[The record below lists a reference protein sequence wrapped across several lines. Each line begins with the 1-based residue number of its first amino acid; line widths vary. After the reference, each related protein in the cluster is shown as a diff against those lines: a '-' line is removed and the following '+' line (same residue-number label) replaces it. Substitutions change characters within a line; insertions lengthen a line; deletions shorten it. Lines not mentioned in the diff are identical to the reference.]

1 MSQVPSNPVPTGG
14 RQPITPERVA
24 ATVGR
29 YAIAFMRIALW
40 TVLAFATGA
49 VVFVI
54 VRGIIW
60 ALMGVCE
67 AIGV

>member
-1 MSQVPSNPVPTGG
+1 MSQVPSNPVPPGG
-14 RQPITPERVA
+14 RQPVTPEGVA
-24 ATVGR
+24 ATIGR
-29 YAIAFMRIALW
+29 YAIAFMRVALW

-49 VVFVI
+49 VVFVM

-60 ALMGVCE
+60 AVQGVCD